1 MVELGHGYK
10 EIYTRQFKV
19 GYSER
24 DISKHMRDNI
34 LRVAV
39 LGGRV
44 VGIMRTRNEKD
55 NLVLGD
61 LASIE
66 RGIGTALL
74 NLLIAEADG
83 LRKSIITTAWTDG
96 LIPYYERFGFKQD
109 PRERKGHL
117 IRKVN
122 K

>member
-1 MVELGHGYK
+1 
-10 EIYTRQFKV
+10 
-19 GYSER
+19 
-24 DISKHMRDNI
+24 
-34 LRVAV
+34 
-39 LGGRV
+39 
-44 VGIMRTRNEKD
+44 MRTRNEKD

-109 PRERKGHL
+109 PRERNGHL